1 MSPSSHKSQ
10 QYHKKDARSRC
21 FQFILN
27 KLLEHEITATVK
39 QIKRKVESSKR
50 SGTERVI

>member
-50 SGTERVI
+50 SGAERVI